1 MARRIPRKETAM
13 KCMHCG
19 GEMQRGRA
27 PLHVDREGIHVTL
40 DEVPAWVCKQCG
52 EPAFEEAEVDSVQ
65 AIVKVV
71 EREAER
77 LARPA

>member
-1 MARRIPRKETAM
+1 
-13 KCMHCG
+13 
-19 GEMQRGRA
+19 MQRGRA
-27 PLHVDREGIHVTL
+27 PLHVDRAGIHVTL
-40 DEVPAWVCKQCG
+40 DEVPAWVCTQCG

-65 AIVKVV
+65 TIVKAV